1 MVTITRDTNLPNVL
15 IVDGIDP
22 NTEYRPALRT
32 ALYDAGSASP
42 VRRGTHDFWICF
54 PYPPQPEFNPTSANF
69 AYGDD
74 DARSAGRVLRGMG
87 DMRRMPQSPSAAEV
101 QGRLFTLLHETAH
114 AWLVPADMR
123 IRTTSGEVTPLTA
136 AELTTM
142 LNQERPLTRPALLAR
157 QDLHWSCYV
166 NFCSCMDSVK
176 WDRTPGQGGTMK
188 WVQRSPAATAVRP
201 TNLVAVE
208 TNAVY
213 SDLDLYIMGAK
224 RADQCFP
231 ETGGQFFWL
240 DPKLSL
246 GAPMQYHAGL
256 FVAFSPTDYI
266 YFGFY
271 NDHGKLR
278 VERSSTGE
286 RSAIIDIGP
295 AYQPLR
301 QEYEAMML
309 RVVKRGGRYLFQA
322 CRGNNALAVLA
333 GTGPFMFDGSD
344 AADSAPTVGDY
355 SRWQTV
361 ASFNVAGATA
371 QAIGVITK
379 TWNPILL
386 EAKFF
391 TFDIRQGT
399 TNNAL
404 RLYDVSPTA
413 TRPTLASLPND
424 LLVADTPQS
433 GALFRRRNFMMI
445 MGVPY
450 SDAYDHWSAV
460 DKAPKMMTRA
470 PAGDFSFGVT
480 LKVHRSLVSPW
491 AGGAAVGMTMWGIEG
506 AANVRDVIVPER
518 IRRNWAPPPT
528 SYKNAFIVVTNR
540 RSNIRGTD
548 LMTLDVLRRY
558 YDSALGAVSRGL
570 LTSDSHL

>member
-1 MVTITRDTNLPNVL
+1 MVTITREPGLPNVL

-22 NTEYRPALRT
+22 STEYRPALMT
-32 ALYDAGSASP
+32 ALYGAGSASP

-69 AYGDD
+69 SFPDD
-74 DARSAGRVLRGMG
+74 AARSAGRVLRGIG
-87 DMRRMPQSPSAAEV
+87 DMRRMPQSPTADEV
-101 QGRLFTLLHETAH
+101 RQRLFTLLHETAH
-114 AWLVPADMR
+114 AWLVPGDMR
-123 IRTTSGEVTPLTA
+123 VRTAGGEVAPLTA

-157 QDLHWSCYV
+157 QDAHWSCYV
-166 NFCSCMDSVK
+166 NFGSCMDSVK
-176 WDRTPGQGGTMK
+176 WERTPDQGGTAK
-188 WVQRSPAATAVRP
+188 WVQRNPATTAVRP
-201 TNLVAVE
+201 PNLVGVE
-208 TNAVY
+208 TYAVY
-213 SDLDLYIMGAK
+213 SDLDLFFMGAK
-224 RADQCFP
+224 RAAQCFP

-246 GAPMQYHAGL
+246 GPPMQYHAGI
-256 FVAFSPTDYI
+256 FVAFGPTDYI

-286 RSAIIDIGP
+286 RSAIVDIGP

-322 CRGNNALAVLA
+322 CRGNNASAVLS
-333 GTGPFMFDGSD
+333 GTGPFMFDGVD
-344 AADSAPTVGDY
+344 AAESAPASGDY
-355 SRWQTV
+355 GRWQTV
-361 ASFNVAGATA
+361 ASLDVPGARP

-379 TWNPILL
+379 TWNPILA

-399 TNNAL
+399 TNSAL
-404 RLYDVSPTA
+404 TLYDVSPTA
-413 TRPTLASLPND
+413 TRPALSSLPND
-424 LLVADTPQS
+424 RLVADVPQA

-450 SDAYDHWSAV
+450 ADTYDHWSTV
-460 DKAPKMMTRA
+460 DKAPKLMTRA
-470 PAGDFSFGVT
+470 PAGDFSFGAT

-491 AGGAAVGMTMWGIEG
+491 AGGAAVGMTMWGVEH

-518 IRRNWAPPPT
+518 ISRNWAPPPAT
-528 SYKNAFIVVTNR
+528 YKNAFVVVTNR
-540 RSNIRGTD
+540 RSDIRGTD

-558 YDSALGAVSRGL
+558 YDSALGAVSNGL
-570 LTSDSHL
+570 LTSDSRL